1 MKSFIRAI
9 EVWVPSRDRQT
20 LEFGAAL
27 YGNATHMAA
36 GSRSLVFGRGEGLP
50 GQAWEQQRPLVLKQL
65 EGSYFRRAR
74 AARADG
80 LTCGMA
86 VPVFAG
92 DFLSAVLLMFCGDD
106 AEHAGAIELWHNDP
120 RLNSDM
126 ALEDGYYGS
135 TGDAFEMSSRR
146 TLFRRGTGLPG
157 MAWESDAPV
166 FIEDLGKSAR
176 FLRADSATRVGINRG
191 FAIPCPVPGDEHYVM
206 AFLSALGTPIA
217 RRVETWKPDA
227 AREHLHLDGG
237 FCEYAGLL
245 AAGARPALERG
256 QGTIGGLLLTGIPG
270 VSAEAAGEPGGV
282 GAAAA
287 AAGLSSLVAM
297 PVVRHGRL
305 VAAVAWYF

>member
-1 MKSFIRAI
+1 
-9 EVWVPSRDRQT
+9 
-20 LEFGAAL
+20 
-27 YGNATHMAA
+27 
-36 GSRSLVFGRGEGLP
+36 
-50 GQAWEQQRPLVLKQL
+50 
-65 EGSYFRRAR
+65 
-74 AARADG
+74 
-80 LTCGMA
+80 

-106 AEHAGAIELWHNDP
+106 TEHAGAIELWHNNP
-120 RLNSDM
+120 RAGSDM
-126 ALEDGYYGS
+126 ALVDGYYGN

-157 MAWESDAPV
+157 MAWESDSPV

-176 FLRADSATRVGINRG
+176 FLRADSATKVGINRG

-217 RRVETWKPDA
+217 RRVEIWKPDA

-237 FCEYAGLL
+237 FCEYAGTL
-245 AAGARPALERG
+245 AAGSRQALERG
-256 QGTIGGLLLTGIPG
+256 QGTIGQLLLTGIPG
-270 VSAEAAGEPGGV
+270 ISAEAASEPGGV
-282 GAAAA
+282 GAAAG

-297 PVVRHGRL
+297 PVVRQGRL